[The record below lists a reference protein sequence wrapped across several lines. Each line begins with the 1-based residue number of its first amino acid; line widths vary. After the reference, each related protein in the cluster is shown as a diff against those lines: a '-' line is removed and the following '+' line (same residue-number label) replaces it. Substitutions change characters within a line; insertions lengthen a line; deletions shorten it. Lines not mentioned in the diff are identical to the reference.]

1 MGETDGSTGLLVGAL
16 DGSAGLLMGALD
28 GSTGLLLQPSVG
40 KSTLQPRYRALG
52 LYEALGKPE
61 IKSYIVSVDAA
72 SLLFDSFSQV

>member
-1 MGETDGSTGLLVGAL
+1 MVYTRLLVGTLLLVGASDGSTGLLVDEP
-16 DGSAGLLMGALD
+16 DGRTGLLVGASD

-61 IKSYIVSVDAA
+61 IKS
-72 SLLFDSFSQV
+72 